1 MRYSWSRT
9 FKDIT
14 AHNITEEVL
23 KRCEVPL
30 IIDADALNII
40 AEDISLLKS
49 YSHVAIITPHIGE
62 FMRLTGLTKEELL
75 KDSVAAAKC
84 FAQEFNVILVMK
96 NAVTVVAEPCEM
108 AGHI

>member
-1 MRYSWSRT
+1 MLEKSLKKATCVILGPGLS
-9 FKDIT
+9 KDIT

-75 KDSVAAAKC
+75 KDSVAAAK
-84 FAQEFNVILVMK
+84 VLHK
-96 NAVTVVAEPCEM
+96 NLTSFLL
-108 AGHI
+108 

>member
-49 YSHVAIITPHIGE
+49 YSPVAIITPHIGE
-62 FMRLTGLTKEELL
+62 FMRLAGLTKEELL
-75 KDSVAAAKC
+75 KDSVAAAK
-84 FAQEFNVILVMK
+84 VLHK
-96 NAVTVVAEPCEM
+96 NLTSFLL
-108 AGHI
+108 